1 MNNQMILTLITNG
14 KDGLVGTFNAVPDD
28 KLNWKPLDN
37 GRTALDLFSE
47 AAQTTKMVAEMSQSR
62 GETKPSRE
70 LFGQMK
76 TEREAW
82 TKQIALDA
90 MQTNFAALSAAI
102 ESLSEEELSQTVTLA
117 MGGGMTLPLAGWI
130 MMSYRTYVSRFA
142 QINYIQ
148 TLYGDFDSH

>member
-1 MNNQMILTLITNG
+1 MILGLITNG
-14 KDGLVGTFNAVPDD
+14 KDGLVSTFNAVPDD
-28 KLNWKPLDN
+28 KLNWKPLDQ

-47 AAQTTKMVAEMSQSR
+47 AAQTTKMIAEMAQSR

-76 TEREAW
+76 TEREGW
-82 TKQIALDA
+82 TKQNALDA
-90 MQTNFAALSAAI
+90 MQTNFAALEAAI
-102 ESLSEEELSQTVTLA
+102 QSLSDEELAQPITLA

-130 MMSYRTYVSRFA
+130 LMAYRTYISRFA